1 MNNLGMKIT
10 EKRKAIGMTQVEF
23 AEQMCVTR
31 QTVSRWEAGTV
42 LPDIDKIVDIA
53 RILETSCDYLLKDD
67 AVDDNATPLREPG
80 RLLKDLVG
88 KRVKF
93 TFFDGEADV
102 DLFNKVCLVEEMQF
116 SWVKVSCETKKGH
129 IEKVIPISSVNG
141 MEIVKEDA

>member
-67 AVDDNATPLREPG
+67 AVDDSATPLREPG
-80 RLLKDLVG
+80 RLLKGLEG

-102 DLFNKVCLVEEMQF
+102 DLFNKVCLVNEMQG
-116 SWVKVSCETKKGH
+116 SWVKVSCETKKGP
-129 IEKVIPISSVNG
+129 IEKVIPISSVSG